1 MKAIRF
7 ILSGIV
13 LLCGHYATA
22 AGEPAATMPV
32 ADIKP
37 ATLETFMDGVWEA
50 QSESHRAVGGVVTV
64 VSADRVLLNK
74 GYGYADLENLRP
86 VDPDTTLFRIA
97 SVSKTFTWI
106 AVMQLVAE
114 GKLDLHTDINQ
125 YLKSFQIPETYP
137 EPITMAHL
145 MSHSAGFEDVVL
157 DLGRRDAADLLP
169 LAEYLKDNL
178 PERVRPVGQHASY
191 SNHSTAIAAHV
202 VEQISGQDWFTYIE
216 QNITG
221 PLAMTHTS
229 ARHPMSEQHRL
240 QLAKSYTW
248 SSGSWQ
254 EETFLHWLIYP
265 AAMISTSGGDMAKYM
280 QAHLAQGAGVLAKE
294 TFQQML
300 EPLWQ
305 PVPNGSAWLHGYV
318 QRQRNGVTI
327 YGHGGDLNGFH
338 STMIILPEQNLA
350 VFASFNTDPA
360 SAIRTSLANAFVD
373 HFFKASPPQRPK
385 PKPDAAAQQAEYHGS
400 YASLR
405 RNFSD
410 FSKLALLPG
419 ATTVATN
426 AKGYLTISGQNGT
439 RQFVHVSGDEFVA
452 RYGAERMLFIRNEN
466 GAVTHLESSSYPAAA
481 MDKLAM
487 LDNPRLHQILFA
499 LVAIVMLV
507 CLIYWP
513 IRLWRYQREGA
524 DGVGFF
530 SPGHY
535 GFAWLLAAAT
545 LYTVAGLFQGL
556 GDTAQF
562 YFEVPGHIETL
573 LLVLLITCVL
583 LLVNTAW
590 IFVGVLKGAGNRW
603 EKLVFLCFAGAS
615 LIYVWLGYYWNT
627 LRYYV

>member
-1 MKAIRF
+1 MKTIRF
-7 ILSGIV
+7 VLIGLV
-13 LLCGHYATA
+13 LLGGQWATA
-22 AGEPAATMPV
+22 ASVPTQ
-32 ADIKP
+32 DIEP

-64 VSADRVLLNK
+64 VSADRILLNK
-74 GYGYADLENLRP
+74 GYGYADLETLRP
-86 VDPDTTLFRIA
+86 VDPETTLFRIA

-114 GKLDLHTDINQ
+114 GKLDLHRDVNQ
-125 YLKSFQIPETYP
+125 YLTAFQIPGTYQ

-145 MSHSAGFEDVVL
+145 MSHNAGFEDVVL
-157 DLGRRDAADLLP
+157 DLGRRDAADLMP

-178 PERVRPVGQHASY
+178 PERVRPVGQHSSY

-202 VEQISGQDWFTYIE
+202 VEQVSGQDWFTYIE

-229 ARHPMSEQHRL
+229 ARHPMSEQHRQ

-248 SSGSWQ
+248 SNGSWQ

-265 AAMISTSGGDMAKYM
+265 AGMISTSGSDMAKYM
-280 QAHLAQGAGVLAKE
+280 QAHLAQGAGVLPVE

-305 PVPNGSAWLHGYV
+305 PMPNGSAWLHGYL

-373 HFFKASPPQRPK
+373 HFFPASPVQNPK
-385 PKPDAAAQQAEYHGS
+385 PKPDAAARQAEYHGS

-426 AKGYLTISGQNGT
+426 AAGYLTITGQNGT
-439 RQFVHVSGDEFVA
+439 KQFVHVDGDEFVA
-452 RYGAERMLFIRNEN
+452 RYGVDRILFVRDAN
-466 GAVTHLESSSYPAAA
+466 GKVTHLEFSGYPAAT
-481 MDKLAM
+481 MDKLAL
-487 LDNPRLHQILFA
+487 LDNPKLHQVLFA
-499 LVAIVMLV
+499 LVALVMLG

-513 IRLWRYQREGA
+513 IRLWVVRKQGSGHEMH
-524 DGVGFF
+524 F
-530 SPGHY
+530 SLGHY

-545 LYTVAGLFQGL
+545 LYTIARLFQEL
-556 GDTAQF
+556 GDTTQF
-562 YFEVPGHIETL
+562 YFEVPASIETL
-573 LLVLLITCVL
+573 LWVLLITCVL
-583 LLVNTAW
+583 LLGNAVW
-590 IFVGVLKGAGNRW
+590 ILGEVFKGKGTRW
-603 EKLVFLCFAGAS
+603 EKLIFLGFASAS